1 VSAGTVSM
9 TDADPDPGRGARLRR
24 ANLRLALVLASIAAV
39 FFAGAIV
46 ARYMGGM
53 ETGMSVVG
61 LVALVLLVF
70 AVAHHVRDR

>member
-1 VSAGTVSM
+1 MIHS
-9 TDADPDPGRGARLRR
+9 DPSRATRQRR
-24 ANLRLALVLASIAAV
+24 ANLWLGLVLASIAAV

-46 ARYMGGM
+46 ARYMGGI

>member
-1 VSAGTVSM
+1 MSM
-9 TDADPDPGRGARLRR
+9 TGADPDRGARLRR

-39 FFAGAIV
+39 FFAGAIA
-46 ARYMGGM
+46 ARYMGGI

>member
-1 VSAGTVSM
+1 M
-9 TDADPDPGRGARLRR
+9 TDADPARGARLRR

-39 FFAGAIV
+39 FFTGAIV
-46 ARYMGGM
+46 ARYMGGI

>member
-1 VSAGTVSM
+1 M
-9 TDADPDPGRGARLRR
+9 TDADPDRGARLRR

-39 FFAGAIV
+39 FFTGAIV